1 MFLEKWNLKDQ
12 IALVTGGSRGIGKA
26 IALGLAEAGAHV
38 AVASRKLPEL
48 ENVAHEIQKLG
59 RRSLA
64 VSANMGQS
72 ADVTRLTQQVLSEF
86 GKIDILVNN
95 AGTNPILGPVL
106 DEDERAWDLTF
117 NVNVKGYFL
126 LSQAVCRIMRER
138 GGGKIVNLAS
148 HAGIM
153 PHPDIGV
160 YSVTKAAII
169 MLTKVLA
176 QEWGEYN
183 IRVNCIA
190 PGVIQTRFST
200 ALWTIPK
207 YRQRTDDNT
216 ALHRIG
222 QPEEIVGAALFLA
235 SEASSYITGET
246 IVVDGGFLP

>member
-1 MFLEKWNLKDQ
+1 RSQD
-12 IALVTGGSRGIGKA
+12 IAILV
-26 IALGLAEAGAHV
+26 
-38 AVASRKLPEL
+38 
-48 ENVAHEIQKLG
+48 QKVM
-59 RRSLA
+59 A
-64 VSANMGQS
+64 
-72 ADVTRLTQQVLSEF
+72 EF
-86 GKIDILVNN
+86 GRIDILINN
-95 AGTNPILGPVL
+95 AGTNPVLGPVL

-126 LSQAVCRIMRER
+126 LAQAVCRIMKEH

-148 HAGIM
+148 HAGIT

-176 QEWGEYN
+176 KEWGEYN
-183 IRVNCIA
+183 IRVNSIA

-235 SEASSYITGET
+235 SDASSYITGET

>member
-1 MFLEKWNLKDQ
+1 MFLEKWTLKGQ
-12 IALVTGGSRGIGKA
+12 VALVTGGSRGIGEA
-26 IALGLAEAGAHV
+26 IALGLAEAGADV

-48 ENVAHEIQKLG
+48 ENVAQEVRKLG

-64 VSANMGQS
+64 VPANTGRSQDIAILVQKVM
-72 ADVTRLTQQVLSEF
+72 AEF
-86 GKIDILVNN
+86 GRIDILINN
-95 AGTNPILGPVL
+95 AGTNPVLGPVL

-126 LSQAVCRIMRER
+126 LAQAVCRIMKEQ

-148 HAGIM
+148 HAGIT

-176 QEWGEYN
+176 KEWGEYN
-183 IRVNCIA
+183 IRVNSIA

-235 SEASSYITGET
+235 SDASSYITGET

>member
-1 MFLEKWNLKDQ
+1 MFLEKWTLKGQ
-12 IALVTGGSRGIGKA
+12 VALVTGGSRGIGEA
-26 IALGLAEAGAHV
+26 IALGLAEAGVDV

-48 ENVAHEIQKLG
+48 ENVAQEVRKLG

-64 VSANMGQS
+64 VSANTGRSQDIAYLVQKVM
-72 ADVTRLTQQVLSEF
+72 AEF
-86 GKIDILVNN
+86 GRIDILINN
-95 AGTNPILGPVL
+95 AGTNPVLGPVL

-126 LSQAVCRIMRER
+126 LAQAVCRIMKEQ

-148 HAGIM
+148 HAGIT

-183 IRVNCIA
+183 IRVNSIA

-235 SEASSYITGET
+235 SDASSYVTGET